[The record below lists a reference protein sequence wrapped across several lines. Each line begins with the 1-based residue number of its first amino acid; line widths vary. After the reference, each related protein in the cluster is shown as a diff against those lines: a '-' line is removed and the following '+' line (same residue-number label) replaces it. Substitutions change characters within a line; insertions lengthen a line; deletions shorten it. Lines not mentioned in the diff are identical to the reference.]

1 METSQNPYSKPSF
14 RLDNY
19 KRKLEQRS
27 NSQDWIFGNVFGK
40 PGGGAPLRDRTGQII
55 SKRKTIADGNIDRLS
70 PEDFSK
76 GDDNVIVMNR
86 VLTTPNYNIN
96 NNNNFDNN
104 NNYNNFNNINNSN
117 NYNNYQFQNFNNNL
131 NNNQLNMSFNRTSPN
146 LNNGQNIQFMNNNN
160 MYGNFQNEN
169 NKTDNNW
176 YYNPNNYN
184 QNNFNPNNVN
194 QNNFNPNNF
203 NQNIQNNPY
212 MIQPYPFIMPYP
224 IYNPYQY
231 SNIYNRNNNNNYQ
244 YNNIQNR
251 QNLITNTNIQT
262 PLKKQTPKLPKESD
276 FNDIN
281 PINTGPDENKIKQ
294 QKELEK
300 ENWKRELLQQID
312 EKRKRDEEEKKK
324 NEQLDRDEEIKYQEY
339 LKLKKKQH
347 EQQEQKRR
355 NNLNKKMQMAYGESH
370 LNGDNT
376 QYNNFN
382 NTYSQINEN
391 DNNLIED
398 NINNDE
404 ENINNKNNEKNIL
417 IVPNEEIS
425 KQEEFKS
432 FIDDNFHDL
441 KDNLTKEIDDQMKR
455 INYEYQKN
463 YTPFSQVLLNSDPEN
478 NLERNA
484 EYQEKKLKH
493 VQELLE
499 QKNMVDYIIGKI
511 DEPSY
516 PQINP
521 EDLKIPIPSYFGVNR
536 ENPQHKNKNIN
547 LNSTS
552 DFLINDGYSNKFPQ
566 VRGYNVN
573 YNNSNYNTNNNIN
586 NNNIKNNFIEI
597 EPQNRFGNNDNLISN
612 SMSMSKSL
620 ENKSSF
626 IPIQSNENINE
637 KTEVIKVIPNQNDM
651 DKNERK
657 DLTDLFRKLDEI
669 GQLSKNID
677 PSSRVKGINSSYK
690 IDLNRLRENG
700 TYERFDYDEDFIDN
714 KNKINIPN
722 SEKNSIELPSINE
735 RISAPETQIDYN
747 NNLINNNDFINSNNP
762 TTNENER
769 IDTTKEVNNLFNGNL
784 INKTE
789 SDADDNNI
797 KINNESSN

>member
-14 RLDNY
+14 RIENY
-19 KRKLEQRS
+19 KKKLEQRS

-40 PGGGAPLRDRTGQII
+40 PGGGAPLRDRSGQII
-55 SKRKTIADGNIDRLS
+55 SKIKTIADGNIDRLN
-70 PEDFSK
+70 PEDFSR
-76 GDDNVIVMNR
+76 GYDNVIVMNR
-86 VLTTPNYNIN
+86 VITTPNDNNKYNNYN
-96 NNNNFDNN
+96 NNFDNHNNNFDNN
-104 NNYNNFNNINNSN
+104 NF
-117 NYNNYQFQNFNNNL
+117 QFQNFNL
-131 NNNQLNMSFNRTSPN
+131 NNNQLNMNNCFNRTSPN
-146 LNNGQNIQFMNNNN
+146 LNNGQNMQFINNN
-160 MYGNFQNEN
+160 MFGNFQNEN
-169 NKTDNNW
+169 YKNDNNL
-176 YYNPNNYN
+176 YFN
-184 QNNFNPNNVN
+184 QNNLN
-194 QNNFNPNNF
+194 QNF
-203 NQNIQNNPY
+203 QNNPY
-212 MIQPYPFIMPYP
+212 MLQQPYPFILPFP
-224 IYNPYQY
+224 IFNPYQY
-231 SNIYNRNNNNNYQ
+231 SNLYNRNNNNNSQ
-244 YNNIQNR
+244 FNNIENGQNLINNNNNNIQ
-251 QNLITNTNIQT
+251 TS
-262 PLKKQTPKLPKESD
+262 LKKKTPKISKESD
-276 FNDIN
+276 FNNIN
-281 PINTGPDENKIKQ
+281 PINIGPDENKLKQ

-300 ENWKRELLQQID
+300 EQWKRELLQQID

-376 QYNNFN
+376 LYNNLN
-382 NTYSQINEN
+382 NSYSINDNE
-391 DNNLIED
+391 NNLIED
-398 NINNDE
+398 NINNEE

-417 IVPNEEIS
+417 MLPNDEI
-425 KQEEFKS
+425 KQQEEFKS
-432 FIDDNFHDL
+432 FIDSHFHDL

-493 VQELLE
+493 VQDLLE

-521 EDLKIPIPSYFGVNR
+521 EDLKIPIPSYFGINR
-536 ENPQHKNKNIN
+536 ENPQNKNKNIN
-547 LNSTS
+547 LHSTS

-566 VRGYNVN
+566 VRPFNVN
-573 YNNSNYNTNNNIN
+573 YNNTNYNINNTNNYNNNNIDNNNIN
-586 NNNIKNNFIEI
+586 NTGSNINNIKENIIEV
-597 EPQNRFGNNDNLISN
+597 EKSHRFGNNDNLMSH

>member
-1 METSQNPYSKPSF
+1 METSQNPYSKPSY
-14 RLDNY
+14 RLENY

-40 PGGGAPLRDRTGQII
+40 PGGGAPLRDRRGQII
-55 SKRKTIADGNIDRLS
+55 SKIKTIADGNIDRLN

-76 GDDNVIVMNR
+76 GDDNVIVLNR
-86 VLTTPNYNIN
+86 VLTTPNYNN
-96 NNNNFDNN
+96 NNNNFNN
-104 NNYNNFNNINNSN
+104 NNINN
-117 NYNNYQFQNFNNNL
+117 NYNNYQFQNFNNNYNL
-131 NNNQLNMSFNRTSPN
+131 NNNQLNMNNNFNRTSPN
-146 LNNGQNIQFMNNNN
+146 LNNQQNIQFMNNN
-160 MYGNFQNEN
+160 MFGNFQNEN

-176 YYNPNNYN
+176 NFN
-184 QNNFNPNNVN
+184 QNNLNP
-194 QNNFNPNNF
+194 
-203 NQNIQNNPY
+203 NIQNNPY
-212 MIQPYPFIMPYP
+212 MMQPYPIIMPFP

-231 SNIYNRNNNNNYQ
+231 SNFYNRNNNNNYNNNYNYQ
-244 YNNIQNR
+244 LNNIQNG
-251 QNLITNTNIQT
+251 QNLINNNNIQT
-262 PLKKQTPKLPKESD
+262 PLKKQTPKISKESD
-276 FNDIN
+276 FNNIN
-281 PINTGPDENKIKQ
+281 QLNIGPDENKIKQ

-300 ENWKRELLQQID
+300 EKWKRELLQQID
-312 EKRKRDEEEKKK
+312 EKRRRDEEEKKK
-324 NEQLDRDEEIKYQEY
+324 NEQLDREEEIKYQEY

-376 QYNNFN
+376 QYPNFN
-382 NTYSQINEN
+382 NSYSQINEN
-391 DNNLIED
+391 ENNLIED

-404 ENINNKNNEKNIL
+404 ENINNNNNENNIL
-417 IVPNEEIS
+417 IIPNEEI
-425 KQEEFKS
+425 KQQEEFKS

-441 KDNLTKEIDDQMKR
+441 KDNLTKEIDEQMKR

-493 VQELLE
+493 VQELLD

-521 EDLKIPIPSYFGVNR
+521 EDLKIPIPSYFGINR
-536 ENPQHKNKNIN
+536 ENPQNKNKNIN
-547 LNSTS
+547 LHSSS
-552 DFLINDGYSNKFPQ
+552 DFLVNNGYSNKFPQ
-566 VRGYNVN
+566 VRTFNTN
-573 YNNSNYNTNNNIN
+573 YNNSNYNFNNTNNYNNIN
-586 NNNIKNNFIEI
+586 NSNFNNNIRENVIEI
-597 EPQNRFGNNDNLISN
+597 EQSQNKFGNNDNLISN

-626 IPIQSNENINE
+626 IPIQNNENINE
-637 KTEVIKVIPNQNDM
+637 KTEEIKVIPNQNDM

-690 IDLNRLRENG
+690 IDLNRLKTNG
-700 TYERFDYDEDFIDN
+700 TYERFDYDDDFKDN
-714 KNKINIPN
+714 KNKIIIPN
-722 SEKNSIELPSINE
+722 SEKNSVELPSINE
-735 RISAPETQIDYN
+735 RISAPGTQNEN
-747 NNLINNNDFINSNNP
+747 NTNLINNNDFINSNSINP
-762 TTNENER
+762 TENENER
-769 IDTTKEVNNLFNGNL
+769 IDTSKEVNDLFNGNMV
-784 INKTE
+784 NNNA
-789 SDADDNNI
+789 SDTDVNNI